1 MSVTQAE
8 AKKQVTISSRLQ
20 DLMRTLVSQREFGV
34 FVALVV
40 FFSVMY
46 VISPTFR
53 LPYNLKSILKQIS
66 VTGIVAMGQ
75 TLVVISGAFDLSAG
89 PVAALVGMITGIA
102 WHRWGFHPVAAMGLG
117 LALGAVS
124 GWLNGVLAARLRLHP
139 IVMTLAT
146 GAMFTGVN
154 YFSSEG
160 RAIVGLPPEMV
171 WLGQGNIRGVPV
183 LVIILFTVTIL
194 MHIVLTRTLFGHR
207 VLMIGGNVKAAG
219 DIGLDVEKLRIGIFT
234 ISGFL
239 SGLGGVVLLGR
250 VGNAVPQAGQDML
263 FPVVTATIVGG
274 TLLSGGVG
282 SMAGTLMGAA
292 IMGIV
297 RNSLAVLQANIYLQ
311 DFFQGA
317 LVVGALVIDVYRRG
331 ELTWDILIGRER

>member
-1 MSVTQAE
+1 
-8 AKKQVTISSRLQ
+8 
-20 DLMRTLVSQREFGV
+20 
-34 FVALVV
+34 
-40 FFSVMY
+40 
-46 VISPTFR
+46 
-53 LPYNLKSILKQIS
+53 
-66 VTGIVAMGQ
+66 
-75 TLVVISGAFDLSAG
+75 
-89 PVAALVGMITGIA
+89 
-102 WHRWGFHPVAAMGLG
+102 
-117 LALGAVS
+117 
-124 GWLNGVLAARLRLHP
+124 
-139 IVMTLAT
+139 
-146 GAMFTGVN
+146 MFTGLN

-183 LVIILFTVTIL
+183 LVIILFVVTIL
-194 MHIVLTRTLFGHR
+194 MHIMLTRTLFGHR
-207 VLMIGGNVKAAG
+207 VLMIGGNVKAAA